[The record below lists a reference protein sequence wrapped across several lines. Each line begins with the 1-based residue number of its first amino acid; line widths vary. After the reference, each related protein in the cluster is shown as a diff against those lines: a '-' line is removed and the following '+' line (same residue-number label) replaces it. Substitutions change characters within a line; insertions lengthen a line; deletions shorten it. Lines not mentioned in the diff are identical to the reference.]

1 VAPFPRYSPPVERK
15 LTFLITRHRYT
26 QRALPLSVLDTL
38 LHPLMSSFVFP
49 ARTTT
54 ADIELGSTLQ
64 PKFDA
69 DGLIPCITTDH
80 LTNEVLM
87 FAFMN
92 AESLAYTMR
101 SGKAT
106 YWSRSRKKLWCKGEE
121 SGNVQ
126 LVKAILTDCDQDVL
140 LLKVESIGGVSCHNG
155 YKSCFYRQLSEGADP
170 SDEASLKL
178 QFVARRLVDPA
189 KLYKK

>member
-1 VAPFPRYSPPVERK
+1 
-15 LTFLITRHRYT
+15 
-26 QRALPLSVLDTL
+26 
-38 LHPLMSSFVFP
+38 MSSFIFP

-54 ADIELGSTLQ
+54 AEIELGTTLQ

-92 AESLAYTMR
+92 AESLAHTLR

-126 LVKAILTDCDQDVL
+126 LVKAVLTDCDQDVL

-155 YKSCFYRQLSEGADP
+155 YKSCFYRQLSEEADP
-170 SDEASLKL
+170 GDEASLKL